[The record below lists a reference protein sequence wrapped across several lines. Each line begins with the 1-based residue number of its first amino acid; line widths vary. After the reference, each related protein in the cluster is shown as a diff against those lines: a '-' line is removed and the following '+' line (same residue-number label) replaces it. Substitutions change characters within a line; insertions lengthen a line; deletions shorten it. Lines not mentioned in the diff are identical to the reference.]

1 MGPLPHQRRS
11 TCLPARPRACLLDC
25 PAGVTAS
32 VAVYP
37 LETARTRLA
46 VGMAHGNVVQAILGI
61 ARADGVG
68 ALYKVS
74 A

>member
-1 MGPLPHQRRS
+1 
-11 TCLPARPRACLLDC
+11 
-25 PAGVTAS
+25 